1 LRRKRSREE
10 ERKYKGTKLAGMD
23 RSLKQKKEGRK
34 KSKDRRIEGKKARL
48 EG

>member
-1 LRRKRSREE
+1 LRRKLSREE

-23 RSLKQKKEGRK
+23 RSLRQRK
-34 KSKDRRIEGKKARL
+34 EGKKARI